1 MSGDLR
7 SITDTAET
15 IRASTLEERRKDLGK
30 AELPSEWMRRLLDG
44 LDQTP
49 EPDTEWESFT

>member
-7 SITDTAET
+7 SIVDVDET
-15 IRASTLEERRKDLGK
+15 VRKSTFEERRRDLGQ

-44 LDQTP
+44 LDQTEP
-49 EPDTEWESFT
+49 PDTENFT

>member
-7 SITDTAET
+7 SIVDVDET
-15 IRASTLEERRKDLGK
+15 IRASTFEERRKDLGK

-49 EPDTEWESFT
+49 EPDTENFT